1 MRPARALHTIAHLR
15 RARRIDEIAITTS
28 TEPEDDAIAEFG
40 KAQRILA
47 TRGPEQDVL
56 EGFEI
61 AARAS
66 EAQILVRITGDV
78 PLIDPEL
85 VDYLVAQMDDADFL
99 MLEDGVKCMQEGVDP
114 FSRRALEVMLRE
126 ARNDPV
132 AREHVTAWL
141 KQHPEAVRTKRISIP
156 AEYQF
161 TGARLSID
169 TPADLAFMEAVGARL
184 PLDTVSLP
192 EVAALLRR
200 EPWLMTINAHIHQKS
215 AAEQAQ
221 TVLLRADGG
230 GKLGLG
236 HLMRALSLAEALR
249 DREGLGVC
257 ALLGVHPEGDSVL
270 ARQVFEARKI
280 PVMLKPPGITEEA
293 FIADE
298 IARTKAAA
306 LVIDIR
312 TPLNRGT
319 LEGFKARGTRI
330 VAVDDSSD
338 RRLAADLAIY
348 PPVPQP
354 AKLDWSGFTGE
365 RMAGAEC
372 VLLSPLIARAVKE
385 RRAWLAKAPR
395 LLVSMGGSDPLHLTG
410 TIAAA
415 CTRTLG
421 DEMPIDV
428 VVGPSVE
435 NVAEL
440 VAWLKKLPG
449 VVVHRSPKNVAA
461 LYNQA
466 SLAIVSFGVT
476 AYELA
481 ALGVPALYIALT
493 EDHRESALAA
503 EKLGFGRL
511 IAMARDLIPTR
522 LAAQAASLLSS
533 PGELAHMSAQGRA
546 AIDGEGA
553 ERIARKIAALIAPQ
567 AADQARGAQS
577 QRLQPNLRPAVGG

>member
-1 MRPARALHTIAHLR
+1 MKTAAIIQARMKSTRLPGKVLAPLCGRPVLSYTIAHLR

-40 KAQRILA
+40 KAQRILV

-56 EGFEI
+56 ERFEI

-200 EPWLMTINAHIHQKS
+200 EPWLMTINAHVHQKS
-215 AAEQAQ
+215 ANQQAQ

-236 HLMRALSLAEALR
+236 HLMRSLSLAEALR

-257 ALLGVHPEGDSVL
+257 ALSGVHPEGDPVV
-270 ARQVFEARKI
+270 ARQVFEAR
-280 PVMLKPPGITEEA
+280 
-293 FIADE
+293 
-298 IARTKAAA
+298 
-306 LVIDIR
+306 
-312 TPLNRGT
+312 
-319 LEGFKARGTRI
+319 
-330 VAVDDSSD
+330 
-338 RRLAADLAIY
+338 
-348 PPVPQP
+348 
-354 AKLDWSGFTGE
+354 
-365 RMAGAEC
+365 
-372 VLLSPLIARAVKE
+372 
-385 RRAWLAKAPR
+385 
-395 LLVSMGGSDPLHLTG
+395 
-410 TIAAA
+410 
-415 CTRTLG
+415 
-421 DEMPIDV
+421 
-428 VVGPSVE
+428 
-435 NVAEL
+435 
-440 VAWLKKLPG
+440 
-449 VVVHRSPKNVAA
+449 
-461 LYNQA
+461 
-466 SLAIVSFGVT
+466 
-476 AYELA
+476 
-481 ALGVPALYIALT
+481 
-493 EDHRESALAA
+493 
-503 EKLGFGRL
+503 
-511 IAMARDLIPTR
+511 
-522 LAAQAASLLSS
+522 
-533 PGELAHMSAQGRA
+533 
-546 AIDGEGA
+546 
-553 ERIARKIAALIAPQ
+553 
-567 AADQARGAQS
+567 
-577 QRLQPNLRPAVGG
+577 